1 MLIPSE
7 IDTGFYCNALSKS
20 LDVLAKG
27 TVVIGRLL
35 KPTSGNHF
43 SQEIHV
49 ENLETSQEVRK
60 AMEYDAEFHQE
71 ILIKL
76 INTALEKAKSNM
88 EIK

>member
-1 MLIPSE
+1 MLIPCE

-43 SQEIHV
+43 SLEIHI
-49 ENLETSQEVRK
+49 ENLETSFEIQK
-60 AMEYDAEFHQE
+60 AIQLDENLHKE
-71 ILIKL
+71 ILTKL
-76 INTALEKAKSNM
+76 INNALEKAKANM